1 MVQVIYLLTIQGFSQ
16 KKKKKKKPF
25 KEEKGNHVTSGRVR
39 ILGWGEYQKRVKL
52 IRKIIN

>member
-1 MVQVIYLLTIQGFSQ
+1 MVQVIYLLTIQGFS